1 MFDKDPTLDT
11 SNIKNSLF
19 DENPKM
25 LEEFKEEEI
34 KLDIAEHV
42 YYLRDS
48 TGQTQEEFGELVGID
63 PVIIDALEES
73 DYEGDSLAI
82 LAHIEKAL
90 RRHVEAPIKPGE
102 TLYPNALLTA
112 TITGLKLRLFR
123 YHIGRKTTL
132 ANNKG
137 FVIETQQDKQY
148 ILNELE
154 PWQEALQR
162 NKDELR
168 MFALAGMTEWCHL
181 DGRLRGNFS
190 GNPNEYIQ
198 AAAVHNALIEALEH
212 YIQTGEHTTLK
223 QWRQNIPERG
233 EARYINE
240 LEAALQQKLFEEF
253 PDTEWLVQALLGF
266 LKGHAKEENDAGSL

>member
-1 MFDKDPTLDT
+1 M
-11 SNIKNSLF
+11 I
-19 DENPKM
+19 
-25 LEEFKEEEI
+25 EEFREEEI

-63 PVIIDALEES
+63 PVIIDDLEES
-73 DYEGDSLAI
+73 DYQGDSLAV
-82 LAHIEKAL
+82 LAHIEKSL
-90 RRHVEAPIKPGE
+90 RRHVKAPIKPGE
-102 TLYPNALLTA
+102 TVYPNALLTA
-112 TITGLKLRLFR
+112 TIIGLKLRLFR

-132 ANNKG
+132 ANNKE
-137 FVIETQQDKQY
+137 FTIETQQDKQY

-168 MFALAGMTEWCHL
+168 MFALAEMTEWCHL
-181 DGRLRGNFS
+181 DGTLRGNFS

-198 AAAVHNALIEALEH
+198 ASATHNQLIAALIH
-212 YIQTGEHTTLK
+212 HIQTGECTILE
-223 QWRQNIPERG
+223 QWRQNIGKQE

-240 LEAALQQKLFEEF
+240 LETALQQSIFAEF
-253 PDTEWLVQALLGF
+253 PDTEWLVQTLLGF
-266 LKGHAKEENDAGSL
+266 LEMSPL

>member
-1 MFDKDPTLDT
+1 
-11 SNIKNSLF
+11 LF

-25 LEEFKEEEI
+25 LKEFEEEKI

-42 YYLRDS
+42 YYLRDA
-48 TGQTQEEFGELVGID
+48 TGLTQEEFGELVGID
-63 PVIIDALEES
+63 PVIIDDLEES
-73 DYEGDSLAI
+73 DYEGDSLAG

-90 RRHVEAPIKPGE
+90 RRHVEAPIKPAE
-102 TLYPNALLTA
+102 DVYPNALLTA

-123 YHIGRKTTL
+123 YHIGRKSTPV
-132 ANNKG
+132 NNEG
-137 FVIETQQDKQY
+137 FGTHLNQDKHY

-162 NKDELR
+162 NKQELR
-168 MFALAGMTEWCHL
+168 MFALAGVTEWCHL

-198 AAAVHNALIEALEH
+198 AASIHNQLIGALEH
-212 YIQTGEHTTLK
+212 CIQTDERTVLK
-223 QWRQNIPERG
+223 QWRQNIGEHG

-240 LEAALQQKLFEEF
+240 LEAAFQQKIFEEF
-253 PDTEWLVQALLGF
+253 PDTEWLVQTLLEF
-266 LKGHAKEENDAGSL
+266 LKTSVL

>member
-1 MFDKDPTLDT
+1 MFDKGSTVDI

-19 DENPKM
+19 DGNPKM
-25 LEEFKEEEI
+25 LKEFEEEEI

-42 YYLRDS
+42 YYLRDA
-48 TGQTQEEFGELVGID
+48 TGLTQEEFGELVGVDPIVID
-63 PVIIDALEES
+63 DLEEW
-73 DYEGDSLAI
+73 DYEGDTLAM

-90 RRHVEAPIKPGE
+90 RRHVEAPIKPAE
-102 TLYPNALLTA
+102 DVYPNALLTA

-132 ANNKG
+132 TNNEEFG
-137 FVIETQQDKQY
+137 THLNQDKHY

-162 NKDELR
+162 NKQELR

-181 DGRLRGNFS
+181 DGGLRGNFS
-190 GNPNEYIQ
+190 GDPNEYIQ
-198 AAAVHNALIEALEH
+198 AAAIHNQLIEALEH
-212 YIQTGEHTTLK
+212 YIQTGERTTLK
-223 QWRQNIPERG
+223 QWQQNIEKQG

-240 LEAALQQKLFEEF
+240 LEAALQQKIFEEF
-253 PDTEWLVQALLGF
+253 PDTEWLVQVLLGF
-266 LKGHAKEENDAGSL
+266 LKMSAL

>member
-1 MFDKDPTLDT
+1 MFDKDSTVDT

-25 LEEFKEEEI
+25 LKEFEEEEI

-42 YYLRDS
+42 YYLRDA
-48 TGQTQEEFGELVGID
+48 TGLTQEEFGELVGID
-63 PVIIDALEES
+63 PVIIDDLEES
-73 DYEGDSLAI
+73 DYEGDSLAG

-90 RRHVEAPIKPGE
+90 RRHVEAPIKPAE
-102 TLYPNALLTA
+102 DVYPNALLTA

-123 YHIGRKTTL
+123 YHIGRKSTSV
-132 ANNKG
+132 NNEG
-137 FVIETQQDKQY
+137 LGTHLNQDKHY

-162 NKDELR
+162 NKQELQ

-198 AAAVHNALIEALEH
+198 AASIHNQLIGALEH
-212 YIQTGEHTTLK
+212 YIQTDERTVLK
-223 QWRQNIPERG
+223 RWRQNIGEYG

-240 LEAALQQKLFEEF
+240 LEVAFQQKIFEEF
-253 PDTEWLVQALLGF
+253 PDTEWLAQTLLEF
-266 LKGHAKEENDAGSL
+266 LKTSAL

>member
-1 MFDKDPTLDT
+1 MFDKDPTLDA
-11 SNIKNSLF
+11 SNNKNSLF
-19 DENPKM
+19 DEKLDM
-25 LEEFKEEEI
+25 IEEFRKEEI

-42 YYLRDS
+42 YYLRNS
-48 TGQTQEEFGELVGID
+48 TGQTQEEFGELVSID
-63 PVIIDALEES
+63 PVIIDDLEEA
-73 DYEGDSLAI
+73 DYEGDSLEV
-82 LAHIEKAL
+82 LAHIEKSL
-90 RRHVEAPIKPGE
+90 RKHVEAPIKPAE
-102 TLYPNALLTA
+102 NVYPNALLTA

-132 ANNKG
+132 ANDKR
-137 FVIETQQDKQY
+137 FAVETQPDKQY

-198 AAAVHNALIEALEH
+198 AAAVHNQLIDALIN
-212 YIQTGEHTTLK
+212 YIQTAESTALK
-223 QWRQNIPERG
+223 QWRRNIGVAEDT
-233 EARYINE
+233 RYISE
-240 LEAALQQKLFEEF
+240 LEAALKQKIFEEF
-253 PDTEWLVQALLGF
+253 PDTEWLVQTFLGF
-266 LKGHAKEENDAGSL
+266 LKMSVL